1 MEKIK
6 NCSNCGISNAD
17 ISFKGGQCKPCV
29 NLKQRLY
36 RDKTLNCCTKEYEK
50 TPKGYLVRTYRNM
63 LSRVTGVLKS
73 KSHLYEGK
81 EILTKEEFYEWSL
94 NSEDFNLL
102 FKDYLLS
109 GFEPKK
115 APSIDRID
123 STRGYSVD
131 NIRWITHSENSRL
144 GAISKHKGE
153 QNGRKY

>member
-6 NCSNCGISNAD
+6 CCSNCGVLSD
-17 ISFKGGQCKPCV
+17 EVPFKGGQCKTCV
-29 NLKQRLY
+29 NLKQKLY
-36 RDKTLNCCTKEYEK
+36 RYKNSNSCTRKYEK

-63 LSRVTGVLKS
+63 LSRVTGVLKN
-73 KSHLYEGK
+73 KSHLYKGK

-102 FKDYLLS
+102 FKNYLLS
-109 GFEPKK
+109 SFEPKK

-123 STRGYSVD
+123 STRGYSID
-131 NIRWITHSENSRL
+131 NLRWLSHSENSRL

-153 QNGRKY
+153 